1 MRTIRRMLAKV
12 KDPRA
17 SNTMYPIVEVLLI
30 ALAAS
35 LAGQT
40 HCTDFEVFGRSKE
53 EVFRRLVPLT
63 NGIPSHDTF
72 STVLRRIEP
81 AAFEALLRQLNR
93 AIGLHGTRGEVIA
106 IDGKSLRG
114 AYGAGEQAT
123 PLHMVN
129 AWACNARLVLAQR
142 KSPRRNEL
150 AGALELLALLDLEGA
165 TVTAD
170 ALHCTVAM
178 ATALLERKA
187 HYVLALKKNRRTL
200 YKLASELLERP
211 GGGSRAQ
218 QQSAIAHGRS
228 ERRSAIVM
236 PAAQLAAAYRFPGLV
251 AVGRIVSWRRNGSG
265 PTSRK
270 EHYYLLSR
278 KLSATQ
284 LLHIARAHWRIENNL
299 HWVLDVTFAED
310 DCRSRNGH
318 APENLAA
325 LRRIALNIH
334 QSSGHTGRLKHQV
347 LQAAWD
353 DRRLFELLSQMR

>member
-17 SNTMYPIVEVLLI
+17 SNTMYPITEVLLI
-30 ALAAS
+30 ALAGS
-35 LAGQT
+35 LVGFT
-40 HCTDFEVFGRSKE
+40 HCTEFVLFGQSKE
-53 EVFRRLVPLT
+53 SVFRRLVRLE

-81 AAFEALLRQLNR
+81 AALEALLRQLNR
-93 AIGLHGTRGEVIA
+93 AIGLHGGRGEIIA

-142 KSPRRNEL
+142 KSPNRNEV
-150 AGALELLALLDLEGA
+150 AGALELLDLLDLEEA

-170 ALHCTVAM
+170 ALHCTMAM
-178 ATALLERKA
+178 ATALRERKA

-218 QQSAIAHGRS
+218 QQSAIAHGRT
-228 ERRSAIVM
+228 ERRNAIVM
-236 PAAQLAAAYRFPGLV
+236 PAAQLAEAYRFPGLV
-251 AVGRIVSWRRNGSG
+251 AVGRITCWRRNGSG
-265 PTSRK
+265 PSSRK

-284 LLHIARAHWRIENNL
+284 LLHIARAHWGIENNL

-310 DCRSRNGH
+310 ECRSRNDH

-325 LRRIALNIH
+325 LRRLALNIH
-334 QSSGHTGRLKHQV
+334 QSSGGTERMKHRV
-347 LQAAWD
+347 IRAACD
-353 DRRLFELLSQMR
+353 DQRLFDLLTQMR